1 MSRAE
6 RDARRKLLMLQG
18 ALYRLEIIQAR
29 VALKDAAKPKAVGG
43 QLFGLLKFVLAHK
56 RMSLV
61 ATIVPWLFRRAR
73 GSRLLKPAL
82 FALVSAAAAWLFLRR
97 RHHKASA
104 QG

>member
-6 RDARRKLLMLQG
+6 RDARRKRLMLQG

-61 ATIVPWLFRRAR
+61 ATVVPWLFGRAR

-82 FALVSAAAAWLFLRR
+82 FALAAAAAAWLFLRR
-97 RHHKASA
+97 RHH
-104 QG
+104 

>member
-6 RDARRKLLMLQG
+6 REARCKLLMLQG

-29 VALKDAAKPKAVGG
+29 VALKEAAKPKAVGG

-61 ATIVPWLFRRAR
+61 ATVVPWLFGHARA
-73 GSRLLKPAL
+73 SRLLKPAL
-82 FALVSAAAAWLFLRR
+82 LALAAAAAAWVFLRQR
-97 RHHKASA
+97 DH
-104 QG
+104 

>member
-6 RDARRKLLMLQG
+6 REARCKLLMLQG

-29 VALKDAAKPKAVGG
+29 VALKEAAKPKAVGG

-56 RMSLV
+56 RMSIF
-61 ATIVPWLFRRAR
+61 ATVVPWLFGRAR

-82 FALVSAAAAWLFLRR
+82 LALAAAAAAWVFLRQR
-97 RHHKASA
+97 DH
-104 QG
+104 

>member
-1 MSRAE
+1 MSRTE

-18 ALYRLEIIQAR
+18 ALCRLEIIQAR

-61 ATIVPWLFRRAR
+61 ATIVPWLFGRAR
-73 GSRLLKPAL
+73 GNRLLKPAL

>member
-1 MSRAE
+1 MSRSE

-29 VALKDAAKPKAVGG
+29 VALKDAAKPAAVGG

-61 ATIVPWLFRRAR
+61 ATVVPWLFGRAR
-73 GSRLLKPAL
+73 RSRLVKPAL
-82 FALVSAAAAWLFLRR
+82 YALGAAGAAWMFLRR
-97 RHHKASA
+97 RKPS
-104 QG
+104 